1 MSEAVNVGLLAGVDT
16 GEKVVFGLG
25 VADVGASMQR
35 FGWADYIVFICML
48 LICVV
53 IGIYFGFIH
62 SSSSAQDYLMGA
74 RAMRTFPVSMSLI
87 AR

>member
-16 GEKVVFGLG
+16 GEKVVLGLG

-35 FGWADYIVFICML
+35 FSWADYIVFVCML
-48 LICVV
+48 LICLVV
-53 IGIYFGFIH
+53 GIYFGFIR
-62 SSSSAQDYLMGA
+62 SASSAQEYLMGA
-74 RAMRTFPVSMSLI
+74 RAMKTFPVAMSLI